1 MNISKKILLATA
13 LIAPATLVA
22 VSASAQTANVAIADP
37 DAAIANSKVWAAAQA
52 EIATTYKAQL
62 DQAKTRGEAIAAE
75 LQPLYKKLDANGD
88 NQLNPQEI
96 EAARTAR
103 RPEITQIEAKEKAGQ
118 EEIARMTVQ
127 PSRARAYAA
136 EQVAGKVNDAVTNVV
151 KARRITLLIRPN
163 AAYFADPAADITPAI
178 STELDRLVPKASITP
193 PANWQPGQQ
202 QAVQRPAGTPAPA
215 TPKPAERPR

>member
-1 MNISKKILLATA
+1 MTMYKKILLATA
-13 LIAPATLVA
+13 LVAPSTLFA
-22 VSASAQTANVAIADP
+22 LSASAQSANVAIADP
-37 DAAIANSKVWAAAQA
+37 DAAIANSKVWGAAQA
-52 EIATTYKAQL
+52 EIGTTYKAQL

-75 LQPLYKKLDANGD
+75 LQPLYKKLDSNGD
-88 NQLNPQEI
+88 NQLNQQEVD
-96 EAARTAR
+96 AARAAR

-151 KARRITLLIRPN
+151 KARKITLLIRPN

-178 STELDRLVPKASITP
+178 SAEIDRLLPKASITP

-202 QAVQRPAGTPAPA
+202 PQRAAAPGTPAPVA
-215 TPKPAERPR
+215 PKAAERPR

>member
-1 MNISKKILLATA
+1 MNTYKILLATA
-13 LIAPATLVA
+13 LVTPVTLAA
-22 VSASAQTANVAIADP
+22 VSATAQTANVAIADP

-52 EIATTYKAQL
+52 EIGTTYKAQL
-62 DQAKTRGEAIAAE
+62 DQAKARGEAIAAE

-103 RPEITQIEAKEKAGQ
+103 RPEIAQIEAKEKAGQ
-118 EEIARMTVQ
+118 EEIGRMTAQ
-127 PSRARAYAA
+127 ASRARAYAA

-151 KARRITLLIRPN
+151 KSRRITLLIRPN

-178 STELDRLVPKASITP
+178 STEIDRLIPKASITP

-202 QAVQRPAGTPAPA
+202 QAAQRPAGTPAPA
-215 TPKPAERPR
+215 APKPAERPR